1 MQNILIDFVPVLLFL
16 IAFKM
21 YGIYVATTVGIIATA
36 VQVVL
41 TRFIRHRFDKQ
52 QVITL
57 IVFVVFGGM
66 TLYFHNPI
74 FIKWKPSIIF
84 WIFGLAFF
92 FSQFIGMKP
101 LAQRMLEGLLE
112 GQATEVP
119 RFVWTRLNIAW
130 TIFFLTL
137 GTVNIYVAYT
147 FSTDTWVNFKVYGI
161 MTLLLTFSFVQA
173 MCLTR
178 YLSSEHKVGD
188 Q

>member
-21 YGIYVATTVGIIATA
+21 YGIYAATTVGIVATA
-36 VQVVL
+36 VQVLL
-41 TRFIRHRFDKQ
+41 TRLIRHRFDKQ

-57 IVFVVFGGM
+57 VVFVIFGGM

-84 WIFGLAFF
+84 WIFGLIFLG
-92 FSQFIGMKP
+92 SQFIGVKT

-112 GQATEVP
+112 GQATSVP
-119 RFVWTRLNIAW
+119 RFVWSRLNIAW
-130 TIFFLTL
+130 TVFFLSL

-147 FSTDTWVNFKVYGI
+147 YSTDTWVNFKVYGI
-161 MTLLLTFSFVQA
+161 MTLLLGFSFVQA
-173 MCLTR
+173 ICLTR
-178 YLSSEHKVGD
+178 YLSETKAGD